1 MKNLPGITA
10 FKSEAN
16 IKYETDKFLCLKTNR
31 MDKFKKWALSLGI
44 APICKLSVTCNVL
57 FSIILK

>member
-1 MKNLPGITA
+1 MKNLPSITA

-16 IKYETDKFLCLKTNR
+16 IKYKTDKFMCLKTNR

-44 APICKLSVTCNVL
+44 APL
-57 FSIILK
+57 